1 MIARKALLYV
11 AALVVIAL
19 LTGCDVLKQNIATGG
34 PKRYKVVLT
43 GCLQNA
49 AREIDEAGAVRDV
62 TYNELVEILTKY
74 KDEMGAKGSY
84 LAATEAKD
92 EMDKAR
98 ANEADAF
105 KAYQEA
111 KLKIDR
117 VLDALQTE
125 VK

>member
-1 MIARKALLYV
+1 MISRKALLYV

-19 LTGCDVLKQNIATGG
+19 LTGCDVLKQNIATSG

-43 GCLQNA
+43 QCLENA
-49 AREIDEAGAVRDV
+49 RREIDEDGAVRDV
-62 TYNELVEILTKY
+62 TYSQLVDILAKY
-74 KDEMGAKGSY
+74 KDELGGNGSY
-84 LAATEAKD
+84 MAASEAKD

-125 VK
+125 IK